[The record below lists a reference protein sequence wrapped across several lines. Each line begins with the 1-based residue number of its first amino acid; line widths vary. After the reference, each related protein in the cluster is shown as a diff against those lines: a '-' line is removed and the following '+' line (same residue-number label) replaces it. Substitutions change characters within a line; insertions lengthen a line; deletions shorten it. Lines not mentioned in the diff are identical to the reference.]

1 MAWAHKWPGRLA
13 VQVLPMSK
21 VLKWIDVNGRSFC
34 LCRGQVWIIKE
45 AFKDEEPKLMIEN
58 VFFFAERSKARCLS

>member
-1 MAWAHKWPGRLA
+1 
-13 VQVLPMSK
+13 MSK

-34 LCRGQVWIIKE
+34 LCGGQVWITKE